1 MALAIVRKKALILY
15 FQSNLY
21 LLRVNFGTALSP
33 GRNKRNDYFSRYVG
47 RGVQIRQAMNKEN
60 ESVDVLKEP
69 VSYEMSLYFLR
80 HFSIALEKMRKQEIE
95 RHAKKLS
102 DREKELAEEFTAEYI
117 RRIIDNTARQ
127 LRAMSGKGDVKDI
140 SITFGELF
148 NAESPVLQESSLRRR
163 A

>member
-1 MALAIVRKKALILY
+1 M
-15 FQSNLY
+15 
-21 LLRVNFGTALSP
+21 
-33 GRNKRNDYFSRYVG
+33 
-47 RGVQIRQAMNKEN
+47 N

-102 DREKELAEEFTAEYI
+102 DREKELAEEFTTEYV
-117 RRIIDNTARQ
+117 RKIIDNTAMQ

-148 NAESPVLQESSLRRR
+148 NAERPFLLESSLKKR
-163 A
+163 AQV